1 LQALQHLRL
10 HPDKILSSLRQ
21 QPSLGPLLLSLN
33 LGTPALPLP
42 LNFTIQARGAPGEN
56 YDVTL
61 QLLTLDLHV
70 VSSRT
75 LPIRGDVVEN
85 SHDVT
90 PAWQSPH
97 VLLSVR

>member
-1 LQALQHLRL
+1 M
-10 HPDKILSSLRQ
+10 D
-21 QPSLGPLLLSLN
+21 
-33 LGTPALPLP
+33 LGTQELPLP
-42 LNFTIQARGAPGEN
+42 LNFTIQVRGAPSEN

-61 QLLTLDLHV
+61 QLSTLDLHV
-70 VSSRT
+70 GSPRT

-97 VLLSVR
+97 AFC